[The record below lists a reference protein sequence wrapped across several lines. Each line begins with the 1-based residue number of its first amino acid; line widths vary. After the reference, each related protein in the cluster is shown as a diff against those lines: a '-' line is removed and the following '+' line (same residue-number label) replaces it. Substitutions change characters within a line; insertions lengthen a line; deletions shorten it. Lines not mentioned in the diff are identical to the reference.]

1 MDLSK
6 HLISKKAEQM
16 TYTMDKWD
24 EGAQKY
30 NQKLDAMKKMQEKQD
45 KMMFEDTPVR
55 VENNLEKWKGT
66 GLEEEFKK
74 YENPIE
80 KRKKPLF
87 EKSVYGLDG
96 AKINDYQMK
105 GALDHSYKTLSQK
118 MKEGEKIK

>member
-1 MDLSK
+1 MK
-6 HLISKKAEQM
+6 QM
-16 TYTMDKWD
+16 QD
-24 EGAQKY
+24 
-30 NQKLDAMKKMQEKQD
+30 KQD
-45 KMMFEDTPVR
+45 KLMFEDAPVK

-66 GLEEEFKK
+66 GLEEEIKK

-87 EKSVYGLDG
+87 EKTAYGLDG

-105 GALDHSYKTLSQK
+105 GAIEHSYKGLSQK

>member
-1 MDLSK
+1 MELSK
-6 HLISKKAEQM
+6 HLISKKAQAM
-16 TYTMDKWD
+16 TYKLDDST
-24 EGAQKY
+24 QKY
-30 NQKLDAMKKMQEKQD
+30 NEKIQTMKQMQDKQD
-45 KMMFEDTPVR
+45 KLMFEEAPVK

-66 GLEEEFKK
+66 GLEDEIKK

-87 EKSVYGLDG
+87 EKTAYGLDG

-105 GALDHSYKTLSQK
+105 GAIEHSYKGLSQK

>member
-16 TYTMDKWD
+16 TYKID

-45 KMMFEDTPVR
+45 KIMFEDTPVK
-55 VENNLEKWKGT
+55 VENNIEKWKGT
-66 GLEEEFKK
+66 GLEDEIKK
-74 YENPIE
+74 YENPVE

-105 GALDHSYKTLSQK
+105 NAIDHSYKTLSQK
-118 MKEGEKIK
+118 LKESENIK